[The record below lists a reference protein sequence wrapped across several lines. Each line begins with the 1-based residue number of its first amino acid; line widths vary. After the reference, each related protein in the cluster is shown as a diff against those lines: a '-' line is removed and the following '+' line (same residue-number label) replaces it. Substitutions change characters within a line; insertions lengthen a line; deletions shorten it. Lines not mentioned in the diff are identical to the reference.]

1 MTQGTA
7 TGGAA
12 QTPPAGRIRPTLH
25 GSQLRG
31 ARLTLDEKAALAGT
45 YGYPGLDFT
54 LAEVRAYPGGPEG
67 VRALLAREGLQ
78 AATVGGVFGARLTD
92 ASDAEFDAALGEVK
106 AAAQTVV
113 ACGGARSGT
122 GLSSRAERPRDALW
136 PLVVDRLRRLDDA
149 LDGTGVRLGV
159 EFLGVRTLYPQRPH
173 VFVQSMAEANRLLEA
188 AGARNIGL
196 TLDSY
201 HWYAGGDTLET
212 IRQTPAAR
220 ITLLHVNDAKDVP
233 RERLDDQDRVMPGEG
248 VIPLADWLAAIAATG
263 FEGYIALEVLG
274 PRLAGLSPAECAR
287 LGKAAIDG
295 LLAGPVAGER
305 PGRGLRPS

>member
-1 MTQGTA
+1 VTQGTA
-7 TGGAA
+7 QTHAA
-12 QTPPAGRIRPTLH
+12 GWIRPTLH

-31 ARLTLDEKAALAGT
+31 ARLTLDEKAALART

-54 LAEVRAYPGGPEG
+54 LAEVRAYPGGPQG
-67 VRALLAREGLQ
+67 VRDVLAREGLQ

-92 ASDAEFDAALGEVK
+92 ATDAEFDAALGDVK
-106 AAAQTVV
+106 AAAQAVV

-122 GLSSRAERPRDALW
+122 GLAGRAEQPRDVLW
-136 PLVVDRLRRLDDA
+136 PLVVERLRRLDGV

-159 EFLGVRTLYPQRPH
+159 EFLGVKTLRPERPYA
-173 VFVQSMAEANRLLEA
+173 FVQSMAEANRLLEE

-220 ITLLHVNDAKDVP
+220 IALLHVNDAKDVP

-274 PRLAGLSPAECAR
+274 PRLAGLSPQECAR
-287 LGKAAIDG
+287 LGKESIDD
-295 LLAGPVAGER
+295 LLAGAGAAR
-305 PGRGLRPS
+305 